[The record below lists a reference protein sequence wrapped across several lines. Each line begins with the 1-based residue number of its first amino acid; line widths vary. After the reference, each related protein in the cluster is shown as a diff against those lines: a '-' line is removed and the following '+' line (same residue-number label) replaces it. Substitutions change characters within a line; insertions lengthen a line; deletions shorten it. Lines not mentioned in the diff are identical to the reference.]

1 MKEILFKNK
10 QPFVEDILSEITKL
24 ENCGSGH
31 IKKWYRDMDKNFAY
45 NGIIK
50 YELYN
55 ENDVDSKLIEIMKEV
70 GIEYKLNGEN
80 SIIFNKAN
88 FFWDFELIHS
98 KWTGKYK
105 LIYSKENKKGE
116 YMGSVEK
123 EFVKPETVIRNIK
136 KLIEK

>member
-55 ENDVDSKLIEIMKEV
+55 ENDVDSKLIEIMKEI

-80 SIIFNKAN
+80 SIIFNKTN

-105 LIYSKENKKGE
+105 LIY
-116 YMGSVEK
+116 
-123 EFVKPETVIRNIK
+123 
-136 KLIEK
+136 

>member
-1 MKEILFKNK
+1 MEVNY
-10 QPFVEDILSEITKL
+10 EDILSEITKL

-70 GIEYKLNGEN
+70 GIE
-80 SIIFNKAN
+80 
-88 FFWDFELIHS
+88 
-98 KWTGKYK
+98 
-105 LIYSKENKKGE
+105 
-116 YMGSVEK
+116 
-123 EFVKPETVIRNIK
+123 
-136 KLIEK
+136 